1 MNPERR
7 FPSPSVAG
15 GRRMYAVVKSKRE
28 PGAGVETIP
37 RPEPGRCEVV
47 VEMKMASICG
57 TDVHIWD
64 WNHWAQ
70 KRLKHLP
77 IVFGH
82 ELCGEVVE
90 VGEGVKCVG
99 AGDIVSAETHIVDGT
114 CYQCRT
120 GRMHICRNMKIL
132 GVDTDGVFAEYVKL
146 PEMNARRL
154 PNGLDPKLGSLLEP
168 LGNATFTVLPND
180 NVDEVK
186 DKNVV
191 VAGAGPIG
199 LMAIAV
205 LKVLGAKQV
214 IATELGSEKV
224 RSALAKKMG
233 ADRVLDASMGT
244 EALVR
249 EVKELTDGNGADVC
263 LEMSG
268 AAPALKQVFEML
280 TPGGRVS
287 ILGLYNDP
295 VTLDVNNVI
304 TFKSA
309 TVYGITG
316 RRMFGT
322 WDQMYKILWRKDF
335 REKLSSIVTHTLPIR
350 DIEEGMRLIRTKQA
364 AKVSL
369 NPEW

>member
-1 MNPERR
+1 M
-7 FPSPSVAG
+7 
-15 GRRMYAVVKSKRE
+15 VKRKRE
-28 PGAGVETIP
+28 PGAEIEEVPKPTLGE
-37 RPEPGRCEVV
+37 CEVLV
-47 VEMKMASICG
+47 RMTNTSICG

-70 KRLKHLP
+70 NRLKKLP
-77 IVFGH
+77 IIFGH
-82 ELCGEVVE
+82 EFCGEIVE
-90 VGEGVKCVG
+90 VGPGVKSVG
-99 AGDIVSAETHIVDGT
+99 IGDVVSAETHIVDGT

-132 GVDTDGVFAEYVKL
+132 GVDTDGVFAEYVRL

-154 PNGLDPKLGSLLEP
+154 PNGLDPKIGSLLEP
-168 LGNATFTVLPND
+168 LGNATFTVLPDEKLND
-180 NVDEVK
+180 IK
-186 DKNVV
+186 GKNVV

-205 LKVLGAKQV
+205 LKVYGAKQV
-214 IATELGSEKV
+214 ISTELASEKV
-224 RSALAKKMG
+224 RFALAKKMG
-233 ADRVLDASMGT
+233 ADHVLDASKGS
-244 EALVR
+244 EALVK

-295 VTLDVNNVI
+295 VTLDVNNAI

-309 TVYGITG
+309 TVHGITG
-316 RRMFGT
+316 RRMFQT

-335 REKLSSIVTHTLPIR
+335 REKLSSVVTHTLPIR
-350 DIEEGMRLIRTKQA
+350 DIEKGMKLINAKQA

-369 NPEW
+369 RPEW

>member
-1 MNPERR
+1 
-7 FPSPSVAG
+7 
-15 GRRMYAVVKSKRE
+15 MYAVVKRKRE
-28 PGAGVETIP
+28 PGAEIEKVDSP
-37 RPEPGRCEVV
+37 KPGKCEVLV
-47 VEMKMASICG
+47 QTKMTSICG

-70 KRLKHLP
+70 KRVRRLP
-77 IVFGH
+77 IIFGH
-82 ELCGEVVE
+82 ELCGEIVE
-90 VGEGVKCVG
+90 VGPNVKSVAVG
-99 AGDIVSAETHIVDGT
+99 DVVSAETHIVDCT

-120 GRMHICRNMKIL
+120 GRMHICRNVKIL
-132 GVDTDGVFAEYVKL
+132 GVDTDGVFAEYVCL

-154 PNGLDPKLGSLLEP
+154 PNGLDIRLGSLLEP
-168 LGNATFTVLPND
+168 LGNATFTVLPNEQAND
-180 NVDEVK
+180 VK
-186 DKNVV
+186 GKNVV
-191 VAGAGPIG
+191 VAGCGPIG
-199 LMAIAV
+199 LMAIAI

-224 RSALAKKMG
+224 RFSLAKRMG
-233 ADRVLDASMGT
+233 ADRVLDALMGS
-244 EALVR
+244 EELVR

-268 AAPALKQVFEML
+268 SAPALKLVFDML

-295 VTLDVNNVI
+295 VTLDVNNAI

-309 TVYGITG
+309 TVHGITG
-316 RRMFGT
+316 RRMFQT

-335 REKLSSIVTHTLPIR
+335 REKLSSIITHTLPIR
-350 DIEEGMRLIRTKQA
+350 DIEKGMGLIRSKEA

-369 NPEW
+369 RPEW